1 MKFQGKSRRIETGGR
16 LISGRGKRKAE
27 LGRENADTHVA
38 TDSYKKSVDVRGGG
52 SKTKIKL
59 LRANI
64 ANITNPADGTTKLA
78 EIKTVKHNPANQH
91 FTRRNIITKGAVIET
106 ELGDA
111 RVTSRP
117 GQRGIVN
124 AVIV

>member
-78 EIKTVKHNPANQH
+78 EIKT
-91 FTRRNIITKGAVIET
+91 
-106 ELGDA
+106 
-111 RVTSRP
+111 
-117 GQRGIVN
+117 
-124 AVIV
+124 

>member
-16 LISGRGKRKAE
+16 LIASCGKRKAE

-38 TDSYKKSVDVRGGG
+38 ADTHKKMVDVRGGG
-52 SKTKIKL
+52 KSKIKL

-64 ANITNPADGTTKLA
+64 ANVTNPTDGTTKLA

>member
-1 MKFQGKSRRIETGGR
+1 MKFQGKSKRIETGGR
-16 LISGRGKRKAE
+16 LIASRGKRKAE
-27 LGRENADTHVA
+27 LGRESADTHVA
-38 TDSYKKSVDVRGGG
+38 AESYKKSVAVRGGG
-52 SKTKIKL
+52 EPKIKL

-64 ANITNPADGTTKLA
+64 ANVTNPADGTTKVA
-78 EIKTVKHNPANQH
+78 TIKTVKHNPANQH
-91 FTRRNIITKGAVIET
+91 FTRRNLITKGAVIVT

-117 GQRGIVN
+117 GQCGVVN

>member
-1 MKFQGKSRRIETGGR
+1 MKFQGKSRRTETGAR
-16 LISGRGKRKAE
+16 LIAARGKRKAE

-91 FTRRNIITKGAVIET
+91 FTRRNIVTKGAIIET

>member
-1 MKFQGKSRRIETGGR
+1 MKFQGKSRRTETGAR
-16 LISGRGKRKAE
+16 LIASRGKRKAE

-38 TDSYKKSVDVRGGG
+38 VDIYKKSVDVRGGG
-52 SKTKIKL
+52 KGKIKL

-78 EIKTVKHNPANQH
+78 EIKTVKDNPANQH
-91 FTRRNIITKGAVIET
+91 FTRRNIVTKGAIIET

>member
-16 LISGRGKRKAE
+16 LISARGKRKAE

-38 TDSYKKSVDVRGGG
+38 AEMHKKMVDVRGGG
-52 SKTKIKL
+52 KSKIKL

-64 ANITNPADGTTKLA
+64 ANVTNPADGTTKLA